1 MPVLHDGSEVSTEQ
15 QMDHLWQLYIS
26 SEAEEGTPRVT
37 LGSQV
42 HVKHS
47 DIFVCVYSTHI

>member
-15 QMDHLWQLYIS
+15 QMDQLYIS